1 MCNTIKTNNNK
12 KMDTNLKN
20 AISAMRMKIAEME
33 KEQKNNKNQ
42 RKTVRI
48 VGERTKPAWEATV
61 DAMALTEELRIWYA
75 AYGILRGKPLIH
87 DRDMCY
93 SYPDGLKGQHY
104 TNYPWLHGKHPLCQ
118 YLNKIG
124 SILEDF
130 DFKFKNYEEYK
141 DPWGYTI
148 KTPSIDNYEE
158 IVYTGEQEA

>member
-1 MCNTIKTNNNK
+1 ME
-12 KMDTNLKN
+12 TNLKN

-75 AYGILRGKPLIH
+75 TYGILRGKKFDVTENNAKPLEH
-87 DRDMCY
+87 DRDKYY

-118 YLNKIG
+118 YLNRIG

-158 IVYTGEQEA
+158 IIYTGEQEA